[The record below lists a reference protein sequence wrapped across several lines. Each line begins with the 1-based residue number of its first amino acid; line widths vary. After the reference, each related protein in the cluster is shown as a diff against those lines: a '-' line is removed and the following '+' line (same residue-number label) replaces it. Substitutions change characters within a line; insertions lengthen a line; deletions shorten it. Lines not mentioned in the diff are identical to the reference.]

1 MAARVARLQA
11 RMVEQGIGLSLF
23 DEMEALFWLSGYA
36 NSENRW
42 RVSLVPASGE
52 PFFVIRAP
60 DAAALRDR
68 SWLSNIVTFR
78 NCCGKRS
85 YGQAGRAPPDERR
98 GNGYARP
105 NATAPHRYST
115 QPCC

>member
-1 MAARVARLQA
+1 
-11 RMVEQGIGLSLF
+11 MVEQGIGLSLF

-42 RVSLVPASGE
+42 RISLVPASGE

-78 NCCGKRS
+78 DWDDPI
-85 YGQAGRAPPDERR
+85 AAIIGRGFAESTI
-98 GNGYARP
+98 
-105 NATAPHRYST
+105 ATDH
-115 QPCC
+115 